1 MGTIQVDEEA
11 VLDAEDIVELSPV
24 NGTYDTVIVG
34 AGAAGIGMAI
44 SLLHIGVESMLII
57 ERNTVWSSFANW
69 PAETR
74 FITPSFPSN
83 SIGMLD
89 LNSIAIGVSPA
100 YNMRVEHPTG
110 QDFADHLKFL
120 AEEFELPIWDH
131 TNVTA
136 IEKGS
141 EEFNI
146 ETDKGSLQAKNV
158 IWAAGE
164 YQYPTTNLFE
174 GSELCRHTSTVSSYA
189 EMSGDDYLIIGG
201 YESGID
207 AAYHLSRN
215 GKQVKV
221 FDSSCPWGAKTSD
234 PSVAL
239 STYSFERMRAESF
252 QTHVELFAETKISKV
267 ELNSGIYTVTTSDG
281 DVYTSKNK
289 PLLASGFDGSHKF
302 VSHLF
307 EQRKDGF
314 PKLDDNDCSTT
325 TEGMYLCGPSI
336 RHDGHIFCFIF
347 KYRQRFG
354 IVARSIAESLG
365 LPTEDF
371 VSIYRSWGM
380 FLDDLSCCGQ
390 ECLTC

>member
-1 MGTIQVDEEA
+1 M
-11 VLDAEDIVELSPV
+11 LIVER
-24 NGTYDTVIVG
+24 DTVG
-34 AGAAGIGMAI
+34 
-44 SLLHIGVESMLII
+44 
-57 ERNTVWSSFANW
+57 SSFAAW
-69 PAETR
+69 PDETR

-110 QDFADHLKFL
+110 QDFADHLVFL
-120 AEEFELPIWDH
+120 ADQFELPIWDK
-131 TNVTA
+131 TNVTG
-136 IEKGS
+136 IEKIEDEFTIKTNNGS
-141 EEFNI
+141 I
-146 ETDKGSLQAKNV
+146 QAKNV

-164 YQYPTTNLFE
+164 YQYPSTDLFE
-174 GSELCRHTSTVSSYA
+174 GSGLCRHTSTVSAYSQL
-189 EMSGDDYLIIGG
+189 EGEEHLIIGG

-207 AAYHLSRN
+207 AAYHLSNN
-215 GKQVKV
+215 GKKVQV
-221 FDSSCPWGAKTSD
+221 FDSACPWGEETSD

-239 STYSFERMRAESF
+239 STYSFERMTASNFGERVKL
-252 QTHVELFAETKISKV
+252 HGETKVIKV
-267 ELNSGIYTVTTSDG
+267 EHSDGVFSLLTSDG
-281 DVYTSKNK
+281 QTFTSTSP

-307 EQRKDGF
+307 EQREDGF
-314 PKLDDNDCSTT
+314 PLLNENDCSTT
-325 TEGMYLCGPSI
+325 TDGMYLCGPSV

-365 LPTEDF
+365 IETEDF
-371 VSIYRSWGM
+371 VEVYRSWGM

>member
-1 MGTIQVDEEA
+1 MESAEIDKNQDEKHA
-11 VLDAEDIVELSPV
+11 SDSVPSNDNRL
-24 NGTYDTVIVG
+24 YDTVIIG
-34 AGAAGIGMAI
+34 AGAAGIGMGI
-44 SLLHIGVESMLII
+44 SLVHAGVESMLIV
-57 ERNTVWSSFANW
+57 ERDTVGSSFAAW
-69 PAETR
+69 PDETR

-110 QDFADHLKFL
+110 QDFADHLVFL
-120 AEEFELPIWDH
+120 ADQFELPIWDK
-131 TNVTA
+131 TNVTG
-136 IEKGS
+136 IEKIEDEFTIKTNNGS
-141 EEFNI
+141 I
-146 ETDKGSLQAKNV
+146 QAKNV

-164 YQYPTTNLFE
+164 YQYPSTDLFE
-174 GSELCRHTSTVSSYA
+174 GSDLCRHTSTVSAYSQL
-189 EMSGDDYLIIGG
+189 EGEEHLIIGG

-207 AAYHLSRN
+207 AAYHLSKN
-215 GKQVKV
+215 GKQVRV
-221 FDSSCPWGAKTSD
+221 FDSACPWGEETSD

-239 STYSFERMRAESF
+239 STYSFERMTASSF
-252 QTHVELFAETKISKV
+252 EERVELHGETKVIKV
-267 ELNSGIYTVTTSDG
+267 EHSDGVYTLLTSDG
-281 DVYTSKNK
+281 QTFTSTSP

-307 EQRKDGF
+307 EQREDGF
-314 PKLDDNDCSTT
+314 PLLNENDCSTT
-325 TEGMYLCGPSI
+325 TDGMYLCGPSV

-365 LPTEDF
+365 IETEDF
-371 VSIYRSWGM
+371 VEVYRSWGM

>member
-1 MGTIQVDEEA
+1 MESAEIDKNQDEKHA
-11 VLDAEDIVELSPV
+11 SDNVPSNDNRL
-24 NGTYDTVIVG
+24 YDTVIIG
-34 AGAAGIGMAI
+34 AGAAGIGMGI
-44 SLLHIGVESMLII
+44 SLVHAGVESMLIV
-57 ERNTVWSSFANW
+57 ERDTVGSSFAAW
-69 PAETR
+69 PDETR

-110 QDFADHLKFL
+110 QDFADHLVFL
-120 AEEFELPIWDH
+120 ADQFELPIWDK
-131 TNVTA
+131 TNVTG
-136 IEKGS
+136 IEKIEDEFTIKTNNGS
-141 EEFNI
+141 I
-146 ETDKGSLQAKNV
+146 QAKNV

-164 YQYPTTNLFE
+164 YQYPSTDLFE
-174 GSELCRHTSTVSSYA
+174 GSDLCRHTSTVSAYSQL
-189 EMSGDDYLIIGG
+189 EGEEHLIIGG

-207 AAYHLSRN
+207 AAYHLSKN
-215 GKQVKV
+215 GKQVRV
-221 FDSSCPWGAKTSD
+221 FDSACPWGEETSD

-239 STYSFERMRAESF
+239 STYSFERMTASSF
-252 QTHVELFAETKISKV
+252 EERVELHGETKVIKV
-267 ELNSGIYTVTTSDG
+267 EHSDGAYTLLTSDG
-281 DVYTSKNK
+281 QTFTSTSP

-307 EQRKDGF
+307 EQREDGF
-314 PKLDDNDCSTT
+314 PLLNENDCSTT
-325 TEGMYLCGPSI
+325 TDGMYLCGPSV

-347 KYRQRFG
+347 KYRQRFA

-365 LPTEDF
+365 IETEDF
-371 VSIYRSWGM
+371 VSVYRSWGM

>member
-1 MGTIQVDEEA
+1 MESTQIDTNQDKKHASDNVPSNDNR
-11 VLDAEDIVELSPV
+11 L
-24 NGTYDTVIVG
+24 YDTVIIG
-34 AGAAGIGMAI
+34 AGAAGIGMGI
-44 SLLHIGVESMLII
+44 SLVHAGVESMLIV
-57 ERNTVWSSFANW
+57 ERDTVGSSFAAW
-69 PAETR
+69 PDETR

-110 QDFADHLKFL
+110 QDFADHLVFL
-120 AEEFELPIWDH
+120 ADQFELPIWDK
-131 TNVTA
+131 TNVTG
-136 IEKGS
+136 IEKIEDEFTIKTNNGS
-141 EEFNI
+141 I
-146 ETDKGSLQAKNV
+146 QAKNV

-164 YQYPTTNLFE
+164 YQYPSTDLFE
-174 GSELCRHTSTVSSYA
+174 GSDLCRHTSTVSSYNQLKG
-189 EMSGDDYLIIGG
+189 EDYLIIGG

-207 AAYHLSRN
+207 AAYHLSKN
-215 GKQVKV
+215 GKQVRV
-221 FDSSCPWGAKTSD
+221 FDSACPWGEETSD

-239 STYSFERMRAESF
+239 STYSFERMTASSF
-252 QTHVELFAETKISKV
+252 EERVELHGETKVIKV
-267 ELNSGIYTVTTSDG
+267 EHSDGAYTLLTSDG
-281 DVYTSKNK
+281 QTFTSTSP

-307 EQRKDGF
+307 EQREDGF
-314 PKLDDNDCSTT
+314 PLLNENDCSTT
-325 TEGMYLCGPSI
+325 TDGMYLCGPSV

-347 KYRQRFG
+347 KYRQRFA

-365 LPTEDF
+365 IETEDF
-371 VSIYRSWGM
+371 VSVYRSWGM